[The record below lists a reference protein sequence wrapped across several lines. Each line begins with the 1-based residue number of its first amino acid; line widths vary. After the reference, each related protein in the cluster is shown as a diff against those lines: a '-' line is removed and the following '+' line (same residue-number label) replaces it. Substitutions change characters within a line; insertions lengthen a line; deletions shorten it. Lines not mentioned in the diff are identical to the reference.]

1 MKASRSTEPSIAIGN
16 TVTARRSE
24 STRRAASA
32 RGFTLIEI
40 MIVVSLVIL
49 LSAIAF
55 ATYKD
60 SVQRGREAVLHEDLF
75 RLRDA
80 IDQFYADKSKYPADL
95 EELASSGYI
104 RRIPVDPMTNS
115 SSTWVTEQAEPDP
128 NNPTAQIGIFNV
140 KSGAEGTGIDGSNY
154 SDW

>member
-1 MKASRSTEPSIAIGN
+1 
-16 TVTARRSE
+16 
-24 STRRAASA
+24 
-32 RGFTLIEI
+32 

-80 IDQFYADKSKYPADL
+80 IDQFYADKSKYPSDL

-115 SSTWVTEQAEPDP
+115 SSTWVTQPAEPDP
-128 NNPTAQIGIFNV
+128 NNPTAQIGISDV
-140 KSGAEGTGIDGSNY
+140 KSGSEGTALDGSKFN
-154 SDW
+154 DW

>member
-1 MKASRSTEPSIAIGN
+1 
-16 TVTARRSE
+16 VTARRSE

-80 IDQFYADKSKYPADL
+80 IDQFYADKSKYPSDL

-115 SSTWVTEQAEPDP
+115 SSTWVTQPAEPDP
-128 NNPTAQIGIFNV
+128 NNPTAQIGISDV
-140 KSGAEGTGIDGSNY
+140 KSGSEGTALDGSKFN
-154 SDW
+154 DW

>member
-1 MKASRSTEPSIAIGN
+1 MTRFRLDP
-16 TVTARRSE
+16 
-24 STRRAASA
+24 TRRAASA

-55 ATYKD
+55 ATYKN

-80 IDQFYADKSKYPADL
+80 IDQFYADRGKYPTDL
-95 EELASSGYI
+95 EELASSNYI
-104 RRIPVDPMTNS
+104 RRVPVDPMTNS

-128 NNPTAQIGIFNV
+128 NNPTAQIGISNV